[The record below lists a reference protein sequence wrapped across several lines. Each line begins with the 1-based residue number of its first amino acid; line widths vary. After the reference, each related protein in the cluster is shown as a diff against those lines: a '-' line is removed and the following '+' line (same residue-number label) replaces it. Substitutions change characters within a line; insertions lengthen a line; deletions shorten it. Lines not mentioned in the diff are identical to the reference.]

1 MCEEESYPV
10 KTLAREQGIPFGTL
24 NGWVRKYRNG
34 GVNALNPEK
43 LRPGNKFIAL
53 HMSKKLT
60 EEERLLLMVE
70 KLRIENERLKKLHRE
85 RRRR

>member
-1 MCEEESYPV
+1 M